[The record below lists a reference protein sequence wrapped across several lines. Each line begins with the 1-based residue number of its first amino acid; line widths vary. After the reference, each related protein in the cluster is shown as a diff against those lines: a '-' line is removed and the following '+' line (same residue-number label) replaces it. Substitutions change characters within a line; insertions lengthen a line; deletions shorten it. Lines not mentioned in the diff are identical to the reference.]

1 MQPDPQA
8 NLSFDSAIRFDP
20 TAQSVANSP
29 SANWTQLLQSLG
41 GYGNWRTDATVQT
54 ALFHK
59 ISYFSP
65 AHRNQPEHT
74 EVVLYSLS
82 RGYSLNQAALE
93 WEKPYAGK
101 VPTGTQD
108 TSWLRGLQWRLVMSY
123 NAFELVCVA
132 LMQPSQTLTPEMIKA
147 FVQKCG
153 LPPYATTIASPD
165 QQRAGIQQWLEQS
178 IPTGARGYA
187 LLDFLGLRAGDRKA
201 FQAWVLPKTAAG
213 NPVRDWDQA
222 ILLAK
227 ALRNMSAHGSLSATK
242 IRELGLRQAF
252 EILPQNLAA
261 VIDVA
266 IGKLI

>member
-1 MQPDPQA
+1 MMQSDPQSIPNFNPA
-8 NLSFDSAIRFDP
+8 THDP
-20 TAQSVANSP
+20 SNC
-29 SANWTQLLQSLG
+29 WTQLLQSLG

-59 ISYFSP
+59 ISYFSS
-65 AHRNQPEHT
+65 AHRNRPEHT

-82 RGYSLNQAALE
+82 RGYSLSRAALE

-108 TSWLRGLQWRLVMSY
+108 TAWLRGLQWRLVMSY
-123 NAFELVCVA
+123 NAFELVCLA
-132 LMQPSQTLTPEMIKA
+132 LTCPPPSPQPPTPSSQPLTPDIIKA

-153 LPPYATTIASPD
+153 LPAYATPIESPNR
-165 QQRAGIQQWLEQS
+165 QRAGIQQWLDQTAPVEAQ
-178 IPTGARGYA
+178 GNA
-187 LLDFLGLRAGDRKA
+187 LLTFLGLRHGDRKA
-201 FQAWVLPKTAAG
+201 FQAWALPSSG
-213 NPVRDWDQA
+213 NHPITDWDQA

-242 IRELGLRQAF
+242 TRDLELRQAF
-252 EILPQNLAA
+252 ETLPQNLAD
-261 VIDVA
+261 VINAA